1 MMVHGKMIVLG
12 KSILPAILIGS
23 LLGAQAAFAGIITGS
38 AHDFSLSSWAGG
50 QICVACHAP
59 HRTNPFSPAA
69 PMWNHQESTMVYR
82 LYSSAVMKATMQQPS
97 PMSKLCLSCHDGTI
111 AIDSFGG
118 NVGSRFIS
126 QANNLGTDL
135 NVHHP
140 SSFTYDAALAA
151 LSPSLFNPDSKVVT
165 VGAGG
170 QTKTGTIA
178 SVMLYDNQVEC
189 SSCHDVHNTFSAT
202 NVALMKVTEQGSAIC
217 FACHN
222 F

>member
-1 MMVHGKMIVLG
+1 MITLG
-12 KSILPAILIGS
+12 RPIPQAILGGA
-23 LLGAQAAFAGIITGS
+23 LLWMQAVFAGIITGS

-50 QICVACHAP
+50 QICIACHAM
-59 HRTNPFSPAA
+59 HRTSPFSPAA
-69 PMWNHQESTMVYR
+69 PIWNHQDSTVVYR
-82 LYSSAVMKATMQQPS
+82 LYSSAVMKATMHQPS

-126 QANNLGTDL
+126 HENSLGTDL

-140 SSFTYDAALAA
+140 SSFTYDAALVA

-170 QTKTGTIA
+170 QAKTGTIA
-178 SVMLYDNQVEC
+178 SVMLYNNQVEC

-202 NVALMKVTEQGSAIC
+202 NVALMKVTERGSAIC

>member
-1 MMVHGKMIVLG
+1 MARAKP
-12 KSILPAILIGS
+12 ILRATLAVALLWAPAAS
-23 LLGAQAAFAGIITGS
+23 TGIITGS

-50 QICVACHAP
+50 QICVPCHAP
-59 HRTNPFSPAA
+59 HKANTLPGPVA
-69 PMWNHQESTMVYR
+69 PLWNHRDSTVIYT
-82 LYSSAVMKATMQQPS
+82 LYSSAAMKATMHQPA
-97 PMSKLCLSCHDGTI
+97 PMSKLCLSCHDGTV

-118 NVGSRFIS
+118 NLGSRFIS
-126 QANNLGTDL
+126 PANNLGSDL

-151 LSPSLFNPDSKVVT
+151 VSGSLFNPSSKIVT
-165 VGAGG
+165 VGAGT
-170 QTKTGTIA
+170 QTKTGPVS
-178 SVMLYDNQVEC
+178 SVMLYNNQIEC

-202 NVALMKVTEQGSAIC
+202 TVALMKVTEQGSAIC